1 MDYGNFELLI
11 NNERK
16 QIKVYK
22 YNKDFDN
29 NVKEVFRECYSD
41 WAGVSDDT
49 INLFKTYIAKL
60 TDNNMQITGCVS
72 GNTISLYNRDYSRHY
87 YVKFDSDLEIEL
99 WYIEGVYK
107 EYQVADSFDVLLMML
122 SY

>member
-1 MDYGNFELLI
+1 MEYTNFELLI
-11 NNERK
+11 NNENR

-22 YNKDFDN
+22 YKKEFDN
-29 NVKEVFRECYSD
+29 NVAEVFRECYND
-41 WAGVSDDT
+41 WQGVSDES
-49 INLFKTYIAKL
+49 INLLKTHVAKL

-72 GNTISLYNRDYSRHY
+72 DDTISLYNRDCSRHY
-87 YVKFDSDLEIEL
+87 YIKFDRDLEIEL
-99 WYIEGVYK
+99 WYVEGVYQ

>member
-1 MDYGNFELLI
+1 MILSIYSKHIL
-11 NNERK
+11 
-16 QIKVYK
+16 QIKH
-22 YNKDFDN
+22 
-29 NVKEVFRECYSD
+29 
-41 WAGVSDDT
+41 
-49 INLFKTYIAKL
+49 
-60 TDNNMQITGCVS
+60 NNMQITGCVS

-87 YVKFDSDLEIEL
+87 YVKFDSELEIEL

>member
-29 NVKEVFRECYSD
+29 NVKEVFRECYGD

-49 INLFKTYIAKL
+49 INLFKTHIAKL
-60 TDNNMQITGCVS
+60 TDNNMQITGCVA

-87 YVKFDSDLEIEL
+87 YVKFDSELEIEL

-107 EYQVADSFDVLLMML
+107 EYQVADSFDILLMML

>member
-22 YNKDFDN
+22 YNKEFDN
-29 NVKEVFRECYSD
+29 NVKDVFRECYSN
-41 WAGVSDDT
+41 WTGVSDDT
-49 INLFKTYIAKL
+49 INQFKTYIANL
-60 TDNNMQITGCVS
+60 TDNNVKIYGCVS
-72 GNTISLYNRDYSRHY
+72 GETISLYNQDYSRHY
-87 YVKFDSDLEIEL
+87 YVKFDSELEIEL
-99 WYIEGVYK
+99 WYVEGIYQ
-107 EYQVADSFDVLLMML
+107 EYQVADSFDFLLMML

>member
-11 NNERK
+11 DNQRN

-49 INLFKTYIAKL
+49 INQFKTYIAKL

-87 YVKFDSDLEIEL
+87 YVKFDSELEIEL
-99 WYIEGVYK
+99 WYIEGVYQ

>member
-1 MDYGNFELLI
+1 MDYNNFELLI
-11 NNERK
+11 DNQRN

-49 INLFKTYIAKL
+49 INQFKTYIAKL

-72 GNTISLYNRDYSRHY
+72 GNTISLYNCDYSRHY
-87 YVKFDSDLEIEL
+87 YVKFDSELEIEL
-99 WYIEGVYK
+99 WYIEGVYT

>member
-1 MDYGNFELLI
+1 MEYSNFDLLI
-11 NNERK
+11 NNVNR

-22 YNKDFDN
+22 YKKEFDN
-29 NVKEVFRECYSD
+29 NVAEVFRECYND
-41 WAGVSDDT
+41 WQGVSDES
-49 INLFKTYIAKL
+49 INLLKTHVAKL

-72 GNTISLYNRDYSRHY
+72 DDTISLYNRDCSRHY
-87 YVKFDSDLEIEL
+87 YIKFDRDLEIEL
-99 WYIEGVYK
+99 WYVEGVYQ

>member
-1 MDYGNFELLI
+1 MYNILI
-11 NNERK
+11 PLSWTTPTSSFSSITNASRSKFTN
-16 QIKVYK
+16 I
-22 YNKDFDN
+22 KDFDN

-49 INLFKTYIAKL
+49 INQFKTYIAKL

-87 YVKFDSDLEIEL
+87 YVKFDSELEIEL
-99 WYIEGVYK
+99 WYVEGVEQNIK
-107 EYQVADSFDVLLMML
+107 
-122 SY
+122 

>member
-1 MDYGNFELLI
+1 MNHSNFDLLI
-11 NNERK
+11 NNENK
-16 QIKVYK
+16 QIKVDK
-22 YNKDFDN
+22 YNKDLDN
-29 NVKEVFRECYSD
+29 NVKDIFRECYSD
-41 WAGVSDDT
+41 WSGVSNDI
-49 INLFKTYIAKL
+49 INQFKTHVAKL

-107 EYQVADSFDVLLMML
+107 
-122 SY
+122 